1 MIIFKQN
8 RQAAVLKGAGAFFN
22 QLKEL
27 PQSNEDCDCPDIQTE
42 IHTTERDA
50 VVCAATLGINPHT
63 TLGSQ
68 LVIGAC

>member
-22 QLKEL
+22 QLKESSQL
-27 PQSNEDCDCPDIQTE
+27 TDDCDCPNLETE

-50 VVCAATLGINPHT
+50 VVCAATLGINPNT

>member
-8 RQAAVLKGAGAFFN
+8 RQAAILKGAGAFFN
-22 QLKEL
+22 QLKESSQL
-27 PQSNEDCDCPDIQTE
+27 TDDCDCPDIQTE
-42 IHTTERDA
+42 I
-50 VVCAATLGINPHT
+50 AATLGINPNT